1 MKENIIIIGHTNH
14 GKSTLT
20 SALQKVI
27 DEEVVMM
34 KDDFQEPIKITN
46 YPSLLNEKQPSK
58 STLKKC
64 AKGLHEY
71 KCSEPVQINEYTH
84 IAEWNCIHCNKP
96 MRKQS

>member
-1 MKENIIIIGHTNH
+1 MKEKIIIVGHLDH

-27 DEEVVMM
+27 DEEVVMI
-34 KDDFQEPIKITN
+34 KNDFQEPIKITN

-64 AKGLHEY
+64 GRGLHEY
-71 KCSEPVQINEYTH
+71 KRSEPVKINQHTH

-96 MRKQS
+96 MHK